1 MVGRTEDD
9 VNHRVARLI
18 SPHIAQSGIRM
29 IRPSSFRWGVL
40 PGLLAATALTLV
52 LAPPVHA
59 AAPGSCDGQVPEQ
72 PFIPW
77 ADPSSYVLVPN
88 GTVEQGAR
96 WNLKGGATRVSGNES
111 HYVHDLADASS
122 LSLPP
127 GSSATTALMCV
138 DVEHPTLR
146 LVARNSG
153 LALSS
158 LLVEVIFEDATG
170 HKRAAPIGTYVGTS
184 SWQPTAPLA
193 VVANL
198 FTLLPGTHDDVAFR
212 FTPKDGGNWS
222 IDDVYVD
229 PFRHG

>member
-1 MVGRTEDD
+1 M
-9 VNHRVARLI
+9 L
-18 SPHIAQSGIRM
+18 
-29 IRPSSFRWGVL
+29 RPSSFPWGVV

-52 LAPPVHA
+52 LAPSVHA

-72 PFIPW
+72 PFLPW
-77 ADPSSYVLVPN
+77 ADPSNYVLVPN
-88 GTVEQGAR
+88 GAVEQGAR
-96 WNLKGGATRVSGNES
+96 WNLKGGATRVAGNET
-111 HYVHDLADASS
+111 HYVHNVADTSS

-127 GSSATTALMCV
+127 GSSATTASMCV
-138 DVEHPTLR
+138 DIEHPTLR
-146 LVARNSG
+146 VLARNSG
-153 LALSS
+153 STLSS
-158 LLVEVIFEDATG
+158 LLVEVLYEDATG
-170 HKRAAPIGTYVGTS
+170 RKRAAPIGAYAGTS

-212 FTPKDGGNWS
+212 FTPLDEGSWW

>member
-1 MVGRTEDD
+1 
-9 VNHRVARLI
+9 
-18 SPHIAQSGIRM
+18 M
-29 IRPSSFRWGVL
+29 IRRSSLRRGVV
-40 PGLLAATALTLV
+40 PGLLAATALTLL
-52 LAPPVHA
+52 LAPAVHA

-72 PFIPW
+72 PFLPW
-77 ADPSSYVLVPN
+77 ADPSNYVLVPN

-96 WNLKGGATRVSGNES
+96 WNLKGGATRVAGNET
-111 HYVHDLADASS
+111 HYVHDVTDTSS

-127 GSSATTALMCV
+127 GSSATTASMCV
-138 DVEHPTLR
+138 DIEHPTLR
-146 LVARNSG
+146 VLARNSG
-153 LALSS
+153 STLSS
-158 LLVEVIFEDATG
+158 LLVEVLYEDATG
-170 HKRAAPIGTYVGTS
+170 RKRAAPIGAYAGTS

-212 FTPKDGGNWS
+212 FTPLDEGSWW